1 MRLSMFAFWT
11 ALIGFVLIALTAI
24 PGSEIPILSDENHMP
39 LIIGFI
45 LFIAGVSAHVVNN
58 KIVIE
63 KQDTEESISSI
74 WRRTDELSDE
84 TREVEKTLSNELHM
98 RIDNLSDEMYR
109 ELEKCQNSCSANQ
122 NACSSQDSVVAR
134 SGLAAKAIG
143 N

>member
-24 PGSEIPILSDENHMP
+24 PGSEIPILSGENHMP

-63 KQDTEESISSI
+63 KQDTEDTISSI
-74 WRRTDELSDE
+74 WRRTDELLDE
-84 TREVEKTLSNELHM
+84 TRDVSNELHR
-98 RIDNLSDEMYR
+98 RIDDLSDQMYR
-109 ELEKCQNSCSANQ
+109 EFERCENSCSANQ

-134 SGLAAKAIG
+134 SGLAAKAVG